1 MGSHCWIE
9 GVYGMEYNFRTV
21 KTFKIFIEKRIVN
34 DWWIVCGFGM
44 ISKFG
49 MKYGYKIVNAFKI
62 LIGKEI
68 VNDYWTVCAFGIASV
83 YVM

>member
-1 MGSHCWIE
+1 
-9 GVYGMEYNFRTV
+9 
-21 KTFKIFIEKRIVN
+21 
-34 DWWIVCGFGM
+34 M